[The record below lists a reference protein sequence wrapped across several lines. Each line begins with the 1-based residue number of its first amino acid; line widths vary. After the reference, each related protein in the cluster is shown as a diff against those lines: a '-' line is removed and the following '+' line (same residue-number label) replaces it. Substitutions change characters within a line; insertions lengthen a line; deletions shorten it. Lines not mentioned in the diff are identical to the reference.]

1 MFLTGPFYFLSGNLQ
16 LELAGSETV
25 EGRLCDLIVAV
36 RRPGNGLS
44 AEDRYL
50 LYIDQENR
58 LLRRVRFS
66 LEGMESTQ
74 GAIAEIDFFDHREI
88 AGVTWPTRF
97 FERLR
102 KPIPNLPV
110 HDWRLIG
117 LEVNRGFAAVD
128 LNGAAF
134 SGKAL
139 APAKPI
145 E

>member
-102 KPIPNLPV
+102 KPIPQPAGARLAANRAGGQSWLCCGRPQ
-110 HDWRLIG
+110 WRG
-117 LEVNRGFAAVD
+117 LFRQ
-128 LNGAAF
+128 GAGA
-134 SGKAL
+134 SQTN
-139 APAKPI
+139 
-145 E
+145 